1 LLTKILT
8 RIGYFLPIFLTPLL
22 LFHIPVRGQ
31 DTLRLGSPPP
41 NGSLVPD
48 TLSLAPDDS
57 IRISGDTLL
66 LTGDSL
72 FISSDSLSAD
82 SSSLEPEKKSS
93 LEAKVDY
100 KAEDSLRFDIKKQRM
115 FLFNQGDISYTDINL
130 KANYVEIDFPQ
141 NMIYAHG
148 SRDSLD
154 KEIGVPEF
162 TQGNLKF
169 KSKIMNYNYKTKK
182 GYIRRVFTQQDE
194 GYLHGQVVKKMA
206 DDITYIKT
214 GSYTTC
220 SNEEHPHFEFRF
232 SKAKVIPDNKVITGP
247 AYLVIA
253 EVPTPI
259 FIPFG
264 YFPNKSGQRSGI
276 ILPTYGESA
285 NRGFFLEN
293 GGYYW
298 AISQYMDLKI
308 LGDIYSRGSWAIK
321 PTFTYVKRYKYNGIL
336 KFGYALNK
344 IGVPGSPDYQK
355 RKDFEFR
362 WVHNQDR
369 KARPN
374 SNFSANV
381 NIVSNTFNKYNPS
394 SSTEAYLSNTFQSS
408 INYSTSFGG
417 NYYLNLN
424 FNHSQNTI
432 TKEINFSFPQISFSV
447 NQFYPFRKKLR
458 SGKLKW
464 YEQIGLKYNLDL
476 ENRYNTYD
484 SALFQ
489 PGWYK
494 DMQNGIRHSIPISG
508 TWRIFKYINFTNSLS
523 LRDRMYF
530 SYIHKSYVDSI
541 VTADTTYPAY
551 YKTDT
556 IYGFKNAFDFN
567 FSSSLNTRIYGMFQF
582 KGGPVKAIRHVLTPA
597 VTFSYTP
604 NFGAPGWGYYKEIE
618 NDTSATPGTYSIF
631 QGSLY
636 GGPPASQ
643 AGIVTFSLSNNLEMK
658 VRNRKDTVTGV
669 KKIVLIDNFVI
680 ATSYDISKD
689 SLNWSPITMS
699 GRTSIFR
706 GLNIQYSSR
715 WDPYALDSLGRRT
728 NASEWKVNHRLL
740 RLDNTTWDIGLSYSL
755 SSDKVG
761 KKKEATKGTEQ
772 EQEDLQRYY
781 DYYVDFDIPWSFS
794 FNYNFRYA
802 STWDNTQQ
810 KRVPKIIQTL
820 SFSGQLNITPKWK
833 ITLTTGWDFT
843 NNQLGYTSVNI
854 YRDLHCWEMS
864 FGWVPKG
871 AQQQWNFSINV
882 KASLLQD
889 LKLNKK
895 KDFRDYY

>member
-1 LLTKILT
+1 M
-8 RIGYFLPIFLTPLL
+8 
-22 LFHIPVRGQ
+22 
-31 DTLRLGSPPP
+31 
-41 NGSLVPD
+41 VPD
-48 TLSLAPDDS
+48 TLVLTSDS
-57 IRISGDTLL
+57 IPLVADTMEV
-66 LTGDSL
+66 DSVA
-72 FISSDSLSAD
+72 FP
-82 SSSLEPEKKSS
+82 PEKKSS
-93 LEAKVDY
+93 LEARVDY
-100 KAEDSLRFDIKKQRM
+100 KSEDSLRFEIKSQRM
-115 FLFNQGDISYTDINL
+115 YLFNQGDITYTNINL
-130 KANYVEIDFPQ
+130 KANYIEIDFPN

-162 TQGNLKF
+162 TQGDMKF

-194 GYLHGQVVKKMA
+194 GYLHGDIVKKMA
-206 DDITYIKT
+206 DDVTYMNT

-220 SNEEHPHFEFRF
+220 SLEEHPHFEFRF
-232 SKAKVIPDNKVITGP
+232 TRAKVIPDNKIITGS
-247 AYLVIA
+247 AYLAIA
-253 EVPTPI
+253 EVPTPL

-264 YFPNKSGQRSGI
+264 YFPNKRGQRSGI
-276 ILPTYGESA
+276 IIPTYGESA

-298 AISQYMDLKI
+298 AINQYMDLTI
-308 LGDIYSRGSWAIK
+308 MGDIYSRGSWALK
-321 PTFTYVKRYKYNGIL
+321 PTFNYVKRYKYNGIL
-336 KFGYALNK
+336 KLGYAINK
-344 IGVPGSPDYQK
+344 LGFKGSPNYE
-355 RKDFEFR
+355 RREDFEFR
-362 WVHNQDR
+362 WVHTQDR

-417 NYYLNLN
+417 KYFLNLN

-432 TKEINFSFPQISFSV
+432 TKEINFAFPQISFSV
-447 NQFYPFRKKLR
+447 NQFYPFRKKVR
-458 SGKLKW
+458 VGKLKW

-484 SALFQ
+484 SSLFR
-489 PGWYK
+489 PGWFK
-494 DMQNGIRHSIPISG
+494 DMQNGIRHNIPISG
-508 TWRIFKYINFTNSLS
+508 TWRIFKYINFTNSLH

-530 SYIHKSYVDSI
+530 SYINRSWIDSVI
-541 VTADTTYPAY
+541 TADTTIPGY

-567 FSSSLNTRIYGMFQF
+567 FSSSINTRIYGMFQF
-582 KGGPVKAIRHVLTPA
+582 KGGPIVAIRHMLTPA
-597 VTFSYTP
+597 ITFSYTP
-604 NFGAPGWGYYKEIE
+604 NFGAPGWGYYKEVS
-618 NDTSATPGTYSIF
+618 NDTNPVPTRYSVF
-631 QGSLY
+631 QGSMY
-636 GGPPASQ
+636 GGPPGDQS
-643 AGIVTFSLSNNLEMK
+643 GLVTFSLSNNLEMK
-658 VRNRKDTVTGV
+658 IRNRKDTVTGT

-680 ATSYDISKD
+680 SASYDISKD

-699 GRTSIFR
+699 GRTSIFK

-740 RLDNTTWDIGLSYSL
+740 RLDNTTWDIGLNYSL
-755 SSDKVG
+755 SSDKAK

-772 EQEDLQRYY
+772 EREDLSRYY
-781 DYYVDFDIPWSFS
+781 DYYIDFDIPWSFS
-794 FNYNFRYA
+794 VNYNFRYTA
-802 STWDNTQQ
+802 AWNATEK

-820 SFSGQLNITPKWK
+820 SFNGQLNITPKWK

-882 KASLLQD
+882 KATVLQD

>member
-1 LLTKILT
+1 LLT
-8 RIGYFLPIFLTPLL
+8 IFLILFL
-22 LFHIPVRGQ
+22 LFHNFLQGQ
-31 DTLRLGSPPP
+31 DTIPP
-41 NGSLVPD
+41 LVPD
-48 TLSLAPDDS
+48 TLPSVAPDSILLKIDS
-57 IRISGDTLL
+57 ILLAGDT
-66 LTGDSL
+66 TTME
-72 FISSDSLSAD
+72 SDTLAND
-82 SSSLEPEKKSS
+82 TVVKLPKKSS

-100 KAEDSLRFDIKKQRM
+100 KAEDSLRFDIKNQRM
-115 FLFNQGDISYTDINL
+115 FLFNEGEITYTDINL
-130 KANYVEIDFPQ
+130 KANYIEIDFPN

-154 KEIGVPEF
+154 NEIGVPEF
-162 TQGNLKF
+162 TQGEMKF

-206 DDITYIKT
+206 DDVTYIKT

-232 SKAKVIPDNKVITGP
+232 NKAKVIPNSKIITGS
-247 AYLVIA
+247 AYLAIA
-253 EVPTPI
+253 EVPTPL

-264 YFPNKSGQRSGI
+264 YFPNRTGQRSGI
-276 ILPTYGESA
+276 ILPSYGESA

-298 AISQYMDLKI
+298 AINEYMDLKV

-321 PTFTYVKRYKYNGIL
+321 PMFNYVKRYKYNGIL
-336 KFGYALNK
+336 RLGYAINK
-344 IGVPGSPDYQK
+344 IGFQGSPDYQK
-355 RKDFEFR
+355 QEDFEFR
-362 WVHNQDR
+362 WVHTQDS

-374 SNFSANV
+374 SSFSANV

-417 NYYLNLN
+417 KYYLNLN

-432 TKEINFSFPQISFSV
+432 TKEINFAFPQISFSI
-447 NQFYPFRKKLR
+447 NQFYPFRTKNR
-458 SGKLKW
+458 AGKLKW
-464 YEQIGLKYNLDL
+464 YEQIGLKYNLDI

-484 SALFQ
+484 SALFKQ
-489 PGWYK
+489 EWYK
-494 DMQNGIRHSIPISG
+494 DMQNGIRHNIPISG
-508 TWRIFKYINFTNSLS
+508 TWRIFKFVNFTNSLNI
-523 LRDRMYF
+523 RDRMYF
-530 SYIHKSYVDSI
+530 NYIKKSYIDSI
-541 VTADTTYPAY
+541 VTPDTTYAGHY
-551 YKTDT
+551 QTDT

-567 FSSSLNTRIYGMFQF
+567 FSSSINTRLYGMYQF
-582 KGGPVKAIRHVLTPA
+582 KGGPIKAIRHVLTPA

-604 NFGAPGWGYYKEIE
+604 NFGAPGWGYYKEVE
-618 NDTSATPGTYSIF
+618 NDTNAKPTKYSIF

-636 GGPPASQ
+636 GGPPANK
-643 AGIVTFSLSNNLEMK
+643 AGLLTFSLSNNLEMK
-658 VRNRKDTVTGV
+658 IRNRKDTVTGT

-680 ATSYDISKD
+680 SASYDIAKD
-689 SLNWSPITMS
+689 SLNWSPISLS
-699 GRTSIFR
+699 GRTSIFK

-740 RLDNTTWDIGLSYSL
+740 RLDNTTWDIGFSYSL

-761 KKKEATKGTEQ
+761 KKKESEKGTEQ
-772 EQEDLQRYY
+772 ERTDIEKYY

-794 FNYNFRYA
+794 FNYNFRYTA
-802 STWDNTQQ
+802 AWNNAQQ
-810 KRVPKIIQTL
+810 KRVPTIIQTL
-820 SFSGQLNITPKWK
+820 NFNGQLNITPKWK

-843 NNQLGYTSVNI
+843 SNELAYTSINI

-882 KASLLQD
+882 KASVLQD
-889 LKLNKK
+889 MKLNKK
-895 KDFRDYY
+895 KDFRDYQ

>member
-1 LLTKILT
+1 MLT
-8 RIGYFLPIFLTPLL
+8 IFLTLFL
-22 LFHIPVRGQ
+22 LFTKSLQGQ
-31 DTLRLGSPPP
+31 DTIPPD
-41 NGSLVPD
+41 VPD
-48 TLSLAPDDS
+48 TLVS
-57 IRISGDTLL
+57 
-66 LTGDSL
+66 TGDSL
-72 FISSDSLSAD
+72 ILMADTLAPKDDSLIMVVDTLAVD
-82 SSSLEPEKKSS
+82 SVALSPEKKSS

-100 KAEDSLRFDIKKQRM
+100 KAEDSLRFDIKNQRM
-115 FLFNQGDISYTDINL
+115 YLFNLGDLTYTDINL
-130 KANYVEIDFPQ
+130 KANYIEIDFPHT
-141 NMIYAHG
+141 MIYAHG
-148 SRDSLD
+148 SRDSVD

-162 TQGNLKF
+162 TQGEMKF

-194 GYLHGQVVKKMA
+194 GYLHGAVVKKMA
-206 DDITYIKT
+206 DDVIYMKT

-220 SNEEHPHFEFRF
+220 SNEEHPHFAFRF
-232 SKAKVIPDNKVITGP
+232 NKAKVIPNSKIVTGP

-253 EVPTPI
+253 EVPTPL

-264 YFPNKSGQRSGI
+264 YFPNKTGQRSGI
-276 ILPTYGESA
+276 VLPSYGESA

-298 AISQYMDLKI
+298 AINQYMDLKV
-308 LGDIYSRGSWAIK
+308 LGDIYSRGSWALK
-321 PTFTYVKRYKYNGIL
+321 PTFNYVKRYKYNGIL
-336 KFGYALNK
+336 KLGYAINK
-344 IGVPGSPDYQK
+344 IGFQSSPDYQ
-355 RKDFEFR
+355 RREDFEFR

-394 SSTEAYLSNTFQSS
+394 STTEAYLSNTFQSS

-417 NYYLNLN
+417 KYYLNLN

-432 TKEINFSFPQISFSV
+432 TKEINFGFPQISFSV
-447 NQFYPFRKKLR
+447 NQFYPFRKKVR
-458 SGKLKW
+458 AGKLKW

-494 DMQNGIRHSIPISG
+494 DMQNGIRHNIPISG

-523 LRDRMYF
+523 IRDKMYF
-530 SYIHKSYVDSI
+530 SYIKKSYVDSI
-541 VTADTTYPAY
+541 VTADTTYPGY

-556 IYGFKNAFDFN
+556 IYSFKNAFDFN
-567 FSSSLNTRIYGMFQF
+567 FSSSVNTRIYGMFQF
-582 KGGPVKAIRHVLTPA
+582 KGGPINAIRHVLTPA

-604 NFGAPGWGYYKEIE
+604 NFGSPWWGYYKEVE
-618 NDTSATPGTYSIF
+618 NDTNAVPGKYSIF

-643 AGIVTFSLSNNLEMK
+643 AGLVTFSLSNNLEMK
-658 VRNRKDTVTGV
+658 IRNRKDTVTGT

-680 ATSYDISKD
+680 SASYDISKD

-699 GRTSIFR
+699 GRTSIFK

-772 EQEDLQRYY
+772 ERDDLERYY
-781 DYYVDFDIPWSFS
+781 DYYIDFDIPWSFS

-802 STWDNTQQ
+802 ATWDNEQQ
-810 KRVPKIIQTL
+810 KRVPKIIQAL
-820 SFSGQLNITPKWK
+820 SFNGQLNITPKWK

-843 NNQLGYTSVNI
+843 NSELGYTSINI

-882 KASLLQD
+882 KASVLQD

-895 KDFRDYY
+895 KDFRDYQ